1 MFKPRYLLLL
11 LLGATMM
18 ACGGSR
24 NDKLLKHKKWRVY
37 DVAVPSGDP
46 YDITQVSQATE
57 LKRGYYSDAYYQF
70 LDDNLFI
77 ATVGGKAD
85 SGKYQLL
92 SNGSIISVTAG
103 NGLRNAEHLV
113 TIVHLD
119 DKLFDMKVKSG
130 EYNFVLKTK
139 AE

>member
-1 MFKPRYLLLL
+1 MFKTTYLLPLL
-11 LLGATMM
+11 TIIILSCSGN
-18 ACGGSR
+18 R
-24 NDKLLKHKKWRVY
+24 NNKLLMHKKWRVY
-37 DVAVPSGDP
+37 DVQVPANDP
-46 YDITQVSQATE
+46 YDINQISQATE

-77 ATVGGKAD
+77 ATVGGKPD

-92 SNGSIISVTAG
+92 SNGSIISVTAN

-113 TIVHLD
+113 TVTHLD

-130 EYNFVLKTK
+130 DYNFVLKTK